1 MSSLPHHQC
10 CCDDTLSLAET
21 HSQSAQSL
29 AAPDTTPPAPP
40 LAHQPWSSCMDVLL
54 PLSTV
59 WQVSQSGSLVFAYL
73 VSGLQMGFE
82 QGQPDP
88 LLECGS

>member
-10 CCDDTLSLAET
+10 RDDTLSLAET
-21 HSQSAQSL
+21 HGQRAQSL
-29 AAPDTTPPAPP
+29 AAPDTPLSAPP

-59 WQVSQSGSLVFAYL
+59 WRVSQSGSLVFAYL

-88 LLECGS
+88 LLEFGSR